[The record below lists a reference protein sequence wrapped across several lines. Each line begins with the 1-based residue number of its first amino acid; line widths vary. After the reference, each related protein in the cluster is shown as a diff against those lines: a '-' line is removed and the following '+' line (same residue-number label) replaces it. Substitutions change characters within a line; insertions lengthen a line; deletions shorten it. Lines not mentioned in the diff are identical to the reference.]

1 MVEVTTPRGSV
12 RAPGHQVVKAR
23 DRLFR
28 LSPERR
34 AVVADRARA
43 ALDRRDS
50 RRAAAIV
57 AAAAA
62 LAALAV
68 PVVAL

>member
-1 MVEVTTPRGSV
+1 MVDVSTPRGSLSV
-12 RAPGHQVVKAR
+12 SRHQVANAR

-28 LSPERR
+28 LPPERR
-34 AVVADRARA
+34 AIVGEKASTV
-43 ALDRRDS
+43 LKRRDS

-57 AAAAA
+57 AAVAG

-68 PVVAL
+68 PAVAL